1 MGCNYTA
8 AFCRK
13 EKARPFKIL
22 ENNLTCQVVFDRVG
36 LQEKKNE
43 DSSTEI
49 EKYVCAVYGRKRLA
63 SVNEVRLEI
72 FMENCKAK
80 ESKLISNMKKF
91 DWNQLPS
98 CSHVLKENIK

>member
-63 SVNEVRLEI
+63 SVNESTFGDIYGKLQ
-72 FMENCKAK
+72 
-80 ESKLISNMKKF
+80 SKGKQVNFKYEK
-91 DWNQLPS
+91 
-98 CSHVLKENIK
+98 V